1 MRAKA
6 ERLVIAAVLTVSLI
20 TLFLQAFVLRPR
32 LWPAGAGLALS
43 GETVFGALAAP
54 RPVAVIRPPDVE
66 AALGDG
72 FVSVVRVWPGGTAD
86 RAGLRAGDR
95 VASIGSNAGRIDVAA
110 RFPGDAADVLRLWRE
125 TQQIT
130 PDDSLQI
137 VATRVLTDPI
147 EQPAIWEIDNAPWS
161 AWLRQHL
168 GSLSQ
173 MAAFLI
179 GATVL
184 VVLGV
189 SGTTAAFVT
198 LALIATAAAN
208 AGPLL
213 GSHNAVPI
221 LGPVVLWFNWLITP
235 LSFPI
240 IGLTVLFFP
249 SRAEILDRHKWIV
262 PAVLA
267 AAVPMLVISVASAAF
282 LSGVDAALPA
292 LAWFGMHGWTFEA
305 SFALCLAVNVLIVA
319 EGIKRYRVNLD
330 ANERRRIQI
339 VVFTVVPAVFAYAL
353 KTGIPLLFGLLG
365 RPVQLP
371 WPIEA
376 FLLAIFLLPAFG
388 LPYAVAVRHVFSP
401 RTVLRRSLQYA
412 FARNTLTALVV
423 IPVVALV
430 ASLVQQR
437 DQSLAM
443 IVTGRPLFYLF
454 FLAMLALALKYRV
467 AAQRGLDRRFF
478 RDEYDAREILLSLAG
493 RVPYEADPRDLVAM
507 VVTQIDSALHPE
519 NIAVFASDSPTGSNP
534 SGAFAPVSTLRVDA
548 TPLRADSG
556 VITLLRWSDKPLEVF
571 LDDDQSPV
579 ARVPPADRKWLADMN
594 TALLVP
600 IFAGGSDPRPFV
612 GLIALGTKRSEEPYT
627 PEDRELLRGIAV
639 QMGVA
644 LDLSR
649 LRRQVGTL
657 VPEAPAK
664 VRTRADLHPDSHSR
678 QRHRIFS
685 DGGRRGGRRQVPRRC
700 GDRAGRHGRGVSRVG
715 PAARARGGHQGRA
728 RGPVGRP

>member
-1 MRAKA
+1 
-6 ERLVIAAVLTVSLI
+6 
-20 TLFLQAFVLRPR
+20 
-32 LWPAGAGLALS
+32 
-43 GETVFGALAAP
+43 
-54 RPVAVIRPPDVE
+54 
-66 AALGDG
+66 
-72 FVSVVRVWPGGTAD
+72 
-86 RAGLRAGDR
+86 
-95 VASIGSNAGRIDVAA
+95 
-110 RFPGDAADVLRLWRE
+110 
-125 TQQIT
+125 
-130 PDDSLQI
+130 
-137 VATRVLTDPI
+137 
-147 EQPAIWEIDNAPWS
+147 
-161 AWLRQHL
+161 
-168 GSLSQ
+168 

-240 IGLTVLFFP
+240 IGLAVLFFP

-443 IVTGRPLFYLF
+443 IVSGRPLFYLF
-454 FLAMLALALKYRV
+454 FLAMLGARV
-467 AAQRGLDRRFF
+467 EVSRRRAAVARSNTSSATNTTRARSWCRW
-478 RDEYDAREILLSLAG
+478 RDECPTKPIRGISS
-493 RVPYEADPRDLVAM
+493 RWSSPRSIRRS
-507 VVTQIDSALHPE
+507 TRKT
-519 NIAVFASDSPTGSNP
+519 SPCSHRIRRR
-534 SGAFAPVSTLRVDA
+534 AA
-548 TPLRADSG
+548 TPPA
-556 VITLLRWSDKPLEVF
+556 P
-571 LDDDQSPV
+571 SPRCPRC
-579 ARVPPADRKWLADMN
+579 AS
-594 TALLVP
+594 T
-600 IFAGGSDPRPFV
+600 PRP
-612 GLIALGTKRSEEPYT
+612 
-627 PEDRELLRGIAV
+627 
-639 QMGVA
+639 
-644 LDLSR
+644 
-649 LRRQVGTL
+649 
-657 VPEAPAK
+657 
-664 VRTRADLHPDSHSR
+664 
-678 QRHRIFS
+678 
-685 DGGRRGGRRQVPRRC
+685 C
-700 GDRAGRHGRGVSRVG
+700 G
-715 PAARARGGHQGRA
+715 PTAA
-728 RGPVGRP
+728 